1 MLNSKKCLF
10 IAILVAWPLLFSV
23 VAFAQYPQ
31 PRIARLL
38 PPGAARGSRLE
49 VSLQGEHLE
58 EARDLRFAH
67 PSVRAKRLRDAVFE
81 VEVSPEAATG
91 AHACWASGRWG
102 ATYPVTFFVDDL
114 AEAKEAEP
122 NNDLHTAQAIPLESV
137 VNGAIEPALDAD
149 AYKISLK
156 AGQRVFFD
164 CLAERLES
172 KLDATLTLFDG
183 TGKRLAYN
191 RDYHG
196 EDPFLDF
203 TASADG
209 DYFISVTDFLY
220 QGGGDHWYRLRVT
233 AHPQVDFVLPLALPA
248 GKGAE
253 VQVFGRGLGDAAP
266 LQGAEAGPHWLD
278 GRPLEAVKVF
288 APAPE
293 TPGWRF
299 CRFGGDLAPQ
309 GSKID
314 WFDFRFSSPRGASL
328 PFPLGFAP
336 GEAAVEREPNDE
348 PGQAQALSVP
358 ADLSGQLAEPYDRD
372 WYQFEARKGENLW
385 IEAIAARCGSPVD
398 PVLTLTRADEAS
410 TFITEVDEDT
420 EMLQEKRLDTRGTDP
435 AFRWQVP
442 EDGKYRIQVRDQAA
456 SGRRGLGLFY
466 RLIIRRDEPDFRV
479 YLISSR
485 SEAPGALN
493 LRRDGCEYY
502 EVHCLRRGGYEGM
515 IRVDAAGLPI
525 GVACFPAILGPQA
538 ALAPLVFQAEK
549 GALISAAAIR
559 IAASGWA
566 YGERIERPGAGLVL
580 DSFAKDGDTPNLLR
594 RVGDLPLAVVEDP
607 APFALAV
614 APGELALRQGE
625 KQSVKVSLRRNPPFD
640 REVAISPFA
649 PVPGLKVPQLK
660 IAKEKTEEAIELVL
674 ERAPAPGRYTMAL
687 VGEAAVPFSKRASE
701 QKQDLK
707 ARFSSPPITI
717 DVIGIPFEAQVADLH
732 GGKINP
738 GGSLAIDVAV
748 VRKFGF
754 SGSITLIL
762 AIPEAL
768 KELQAAEAVIPPG
781 ESRGTIPLK
790 ATDKAVP
797 GPAAEF
803 TVKASGDLLGSP
815 VAVNLKLTL
824 QIAAK

>member
-1 MLNSKKCLF
+1 MLKSKKRLF
-10 IAILVAWPLLFSV
+10 NAVLVVLLLFLS
-23 VAFAQYPQ
+23 ASASAQYPQ
-31 PRIARLL
+31 PRIARLI
-38 PPGAARGSRLE
+38 PGGAARGSRLE
-49 VSLQGEHLE
+49 VTLQGEHLE
-58 EARDLRFAH
+58 EARELRFAH
-67 PSVRAKRLRDAVFE
+67 PSVRAKPLRDAVFE
-81 VEVSPEAATG
+81 VEVSPGAASG

-102 ATYPVTFFVDDL
+102 ASYPVTFFIDDL

-122 NNDLHTAQAIPLESV
+122 NNDLQTAQAVPLESV

-164 CLAERLES
+164 CLAERLGS
-172 KLDATLTLFDG
+172 KLDATLTLFNAA
-183 TGKRLAYN
+183 GKKFAYN

-196 EDPFLDF
+196 EDSFLDF
-203 TASADG
+203 TAPSDG
-209 DYFISVTDFLY
+209 DYFASVTDFLY
-220 QGGGDHWYRLRVT
+220 QGGGDRWYRLRVT

-253 VQVFGRGLGDAAP
+253 VQVFGRGLAGPAP
-266 LQGAEAGPHWLD
+266 LQGEAAGTHWLD
-278 GRPLEAVKVF
+278 GRPLEAVRAFVQ
-288 APAPE
+288 APE
-293 TPGWRF
+293 SAGWRF

-309 GSKID
+309 GSKVD
-314 WFDFRFSSPRGASL
+314 WFDFRFSSPQGAAL

-336 GEAAVEREPNDE
+336 GEAAVESEPNDE
-348 PGQAQALSVP
+348 PGRAQALAMP
-358 ADLSGQLAEPYDRD
+358 ADLSGQLEEAYDRD
-372 WYQFEARKGENLW
+372 WYQFEAKKGENLW
-385 IEAIAARCGSPVD
+385 IEVIAARCGSAVD
-398 PVLTLTRADEAS
+398 PVITLTRADEAS
-410 TFITEVDEDT
+410 TFITEVDEDA

-435 AFRWQVP
+435 AFRWQAP

-456 SGRRGLGLFY
+456 YGRRGLGLFY

-485 SEAPGALN
+485 SEAPAALN

-515 IRVDAAGLPI
+515 VRVDAAGLPI
-525 GVACFPAILGPQA
+525 GVTCAPAILGPQA
-538 ALAPLVFQAEK
+538 TLAPLVFQADK
-549 GALISAAAIR
+549 GALVSAAAIR
-559 IAASGWA
+559 ISANGWA
-566 YGERIERPGAGLVL
+566 YGERIERPGDGLVL

-594 RVGDLPLAVVEDP
+594 RVGDLPLAVVGDP

-614 APGELALRQGE
+614 TPGELALRQGE
-625 KQSVKVSLRRNPPFD
+625 KQAVKVILRRQPPFD
-640 REVAISPFA
+640 REVAVSPFA

-660 IAKEKTEEAIELVL
+660 IPKEKTEEALELFL

-707 ARFSSPPITI
+707 AIFSSPAITL
-717 DVIGIPFEAQVADLH
+717 DVIGVPFEAQIADLH

-748 VRKFGF
+748 ARKFGF
-754 SGSITLIL
+754 SGPITLIL
-762 AIPEAL
+762 AVPEAL

-803 TVKASGDLLGSP
+803 AVKASGDLLGRP
-815 VAVNLKLTL
+815 VAVDLKLTL